1 MKGELPEG
9 WAKTPLPEIATREKF
24 AIVDGPFGSDL
35 KLSDYLDDGT
45 VPVLTTRNLNGIYD
59 PKAVRFISQH
69 KFEQLKRSSVIPG
82 DILIAK
88 IGSIG
93 KSSIYPG
100 NAPTAIIPANLCKI
114 TVDHQLA
121 YNRYIYWQIVS
132 REFQDKL
139 REITSATAQPAFSVK
154 RLKTLSVKLAPLAE
168 QDRIVERLEKVLTE
182 IERCKER
189 MAKIP
194 VLLNR
199 FRQSILASAC
209 SGHLTADWRE
219 THCADRED
227 SGNGDELP
235 PGWNPV
241 VVGDVI
247 DDLRY
252 GTSAKCSPQPNGSAV
267 LRIPNIGSG
276 IIDHSELKYA
286 RLPEAERKKLA
297 LVPGDVLMIRS
308 NGSVSLVGKTA
319 VVGDCE
325 KGFAYA
331 GYLIRLRV
339 KPKAILPL
347 FLHYCF
353 ASSDM
358 RQQIEIPA
366 RSTSGVNNI
375 NSEEV
380 RQLHL
385 LLPPVEEQREIV
397 QRAAKLLALADRI
410 EDRYQGAK
418 KQVDSLTQSILAK
431 AFRGELVPTEA
442 DLAARE
448 GRDYESA
455 ARLLERIRVT
465 STKPNTVSESGRH
478 RRSKQQLRK

>member
-1 MKGELPEG
+1 MTEELPEG
-9 WAKTPLPEIATREKF
+9 WAIAALADISAINPRHDKTIDDETMVTFVPMAAISEDSPDFLFREERPLGDVRKGFTHF
-24 AIVDGPFGSDL
+24 ADGD
-35 KLSDYLDDGT
+35 
-45 VPVLTTRNLNGIYD
+45 VL
-59 PKAVRFISQH
+59 F
-69 KFEQLKRSSVIPG
+69 
-82 DILIAK
+82 AK
-88 IGSIG
+88 ITPCMENG
-93 KSSIYPG
+93 KGAVAQQLRNGLGCGTTEVHVIRPASGVGPLYLYRYLSQISARRLAKENFTG
-100 NAPTAIIPANLCKI
+100 TAGQLRVPT
-114 TVDHQLA
+114 
-121 YNRYIYWQIVS
+121 
-132 REFQDKL
+132 EF
-139 REITSATAQPAFSVK
+139 I
-154 RLKTLSVKLAPLAE
+154 KTLCIPIPPSAEQRRIEEKLEKLLAE
-168 QDRIVERLEKVLTE
+168 V
-182 IERCKER
+182 ERCKER

-194 VLLNR
+194 VLLKR
-199 FRQSILASAC
+199 FRQSVLAAAC
-209 SGHLTADWRE
+209 SGCLTADWRE
-219 THCADRED
+219 THCAERED

-235 PGWNPV
+235 PGWSPV

-385 LLPPVEEQREIV
+385 FLPPIEEQEEIV
-397 QRAAKLLALADRI
+397 QRAAKLLALADRV
-410 EDRYQGAK
+410 EERYQAAK

-442 DLAARE
+442 ELAARE
-448 GRDYESA
+448 GRDYECAEALLQRIHSLKIDKPEPKGA
-455 ARLLERIRVT
+455 SRNRL
-465 STKPNTVSESGRH
+465 
-478 RRSKQQLRK
+478 RRRDG